1 MSRPSSSEDVR
12 RALALLDTLLALE
25 RPFRA
30 DAVGSALGIEL
41 APTQRS
47 TVYFTMFESTAPEGA
62 VDLVEVREPT
72 PRAHPDREG
81 MVLVT
86 LRPLQVTRADV
97 AHRTGPSD
105 GRPHIP
111 PPGAPPDLP
120 RYAAYPQ
127 PWGTLR
133 LGVDPANG
141 YINRIILDAC

>member
-1 MSRPSSSEDVR
+1 MSRPPSAEDVR
-12 RALALLDTLLALE
+12 HVLALLDTLLALD

-30 DAVGSALGIEL
+30 DAVGSALGVEL

-47 TVYFTMFESTAPEGA
+47 TTYFTMFESTAPSGDL
-62 VDLVEVREPT
+62 DLVEVREPT
-72 PRAHPDREG
+72 PRAHPEREG
-81 MVLVT
+81 MILVT
-86 LRPLQVTRADV
+86 LRPLRVTRADV

-111 PPGAPPDLP
+111 RPEAPPDLP
-120 RYAAYPQ
+120 RYTSYPQ

-141 YINRIILDAC
+141 YVRRIILDAC